1 MEFASRRQVQEPT
14 NTRPLRRILIAIGL
28 VLAAVILVIVAI
40 YAGAFIMLAPM
51 MQ

>member
-1 MEFASRRQVQEPT
+1 MEFVSQRQRQEAT
-14 NTRPLRRILIAIGL
+14 DTRPLRRVLIAIGL
-28 VLAAVILVIVAI
+28 VLAAVILVVVAI